1 MTRITTWDFDFGDG
15 VFIGGNK
22 HLRNQLTPHFRPMS
36 NNELTL
42 DQLKAISGGGKEE
55 RQARREARRERRQKK
70 RDIREAEREMK
81 ENLENG
87 RYSCG
92 CGPVDGP
99 CRDDIETDL
108 Y

>member
-1 MTRITTWDFDFGDG
+1 MTGVITWVVDYSDG
-15 VFIGGNK
+15 VCIGGK
-22 HLRNQLTPHFRPMS
+22 HLRYQLTQHTKPMT
-36 NNELTL
+36 NTELTL
-42 DQLKAISGGGKEE
+42 NQLQAISGGGKEE
-55 RQARREARRERRQKK
+55 RQARREARRERRQEK

-99 CRDDIETDL
+99 CRDDIESEI

>member
-1 MTRITTWDFDFGDG
+1 M
-15 VFIGGNK
+15 VCASEGNTSASK
-22 HLRNQLTPHFRPMS
+22 SHNTVT
-36 NNELTL
+36 NTELSIN
-42 DQLKAISGGGKEE
+42 QLKAISGGSKEE
-55 RQARREARRERRQKK
+55 RQVRWEARRERRQEK

-99 CRDDIETDL
+99 CRDDVESEI

>member
-1 MTRITTWDFDFGDG
+1 M
-15 VFIGGNK
+15 V
-22 HLRNQLTPHFRPMS
+22 

-42 DQLKAISGGGKEE
+42 DQLQAISGGGKEE
-55 RQARREARRERRQKK
+55 RQARRDARRDRRQHKK
-70 RDIREAEREMK
+70 DLREADREMK
-81 ENLENG
+81 DNLDND

-99 CRDDIETDL
+99 CRDDIESEI